1 MFDEPNIEG
10 GSRKGASTHEIS
22 RNVRQAAAGTR
33 EMAETM
39 VHVTRA
45 AGESGTASARVL
57 QAASDLSVRSKSLQ
71 SQAATFLAAI
81 KTA

>member
-1 MFDEPNIEG
+1 
-10 GSRKGASTHEIS
+10 
-22 RNVRQAAAGTR
+22 
-33 EMAETM
+33 MAETM

-45 AGESGTASARVL
+45 ADESGTASAQVL

-71 SQAATFLAAI
+71 SQVATFLAAI

>member
-1 MFDEPNIEG
+1 
-10 GSRKGASTHEIS
+10 
-22 RNVRQAAAGTR
+22 
-33 EMAETM
+33 MAETM

-45 AGESGTASARVL
+45 AGESGTASAQVL

-71 SQAATFLAAI
+71 SQVATFLAAI